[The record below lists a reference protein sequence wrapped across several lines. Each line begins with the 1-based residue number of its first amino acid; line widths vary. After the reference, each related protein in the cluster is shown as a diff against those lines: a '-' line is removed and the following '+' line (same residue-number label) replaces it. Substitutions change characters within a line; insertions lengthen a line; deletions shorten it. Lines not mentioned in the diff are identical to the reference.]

1 MNIVDIVIIVVL
13 LFYILKG
20 FSNGVLKEG
29 VSFIGGIAVI
39 VLAFLLK
46 NPLSVFLYQ
55 TLPFF
60 KLGGV
65 LSGISVLNIIIYELI
80 AFLMVAVILLVIYEM
95 ILKVTRL
102 IDTIVKLTFVFALP
116 SKLLGILVGLVEGI
130 VMIFLLLFVFMQ
142 FEVTRDFISKSK
154 FGNPILEDTPILG
167 EAIKPVYSSLKEI
180 YDVADHYKDEKD
192 KDKAN
197 LESLDILMKYNV
209 IEPKNVEILH
219 ASGKLK
225 MQGVEELI
233 EKYSK
238 KEA

>member
-1 MNIVDIVIIVVL
+1 MSIVDIIIIVVL
-13 LFYILKG
+13 LFYVLKG

-60 KLGGV
+60 KFGGM

-80 AFLMVAVILLVIYEM
+80 AFLMVAVVLLVIYEM

-116 SKLLGILVGLVEGI
+116 SKLLGIIVGFVEGI
-130 VMIFLLLFVFMQ
+130 VMVFILLFVFMQ
-142 FEVTRDFISKSK
+142 FEVTREFITKSK
-154 FGNPILEDTPILG
+154 YADSILANTPVLG
-167 EAIKPVYSSLKEI
+167 QAVKPVYNSLKEI
-180 YDVADHYKDEKD
+180 YDVAEHYKDEED

-219 ASGKLK
+219 SSGKLK
-225 MQGVEELI
+225 MAGVEELV
-233 EKYSK
+233 EKYNK
-238 KEA
+238 